1 MQTPRTNSKRR
12 LRTVDLFSGIGGISL
27 GLKDWCCTVAYCDI
41 SDHCKSTL
49 KHNIQLGRLDEAP
62 IFSDVCKFPSHRFK
76 NVDIITMGFPC
87 KDISGCGHQRGLVHT
102 PLDRKRKAH
111 GPSKEGR
118 SGLFFSGLRIIQEL
132 KPRYVF
138 LENVSNIT
146 SMEQVWKTVL
156 RSLHSIGY
164 TETRF
169 GILGAC
175 DVGAPHNRR
184 RWFCVAK
191 HSNATWS
198 NPCFNKTDVANTPHY
213 SKVWNSRGRTTRKS
227 VPWEI
232 DIPRMCSRRTF
243 AGKEKLRQLGNMCVP
258 QCAKKAFHTLFQ
270 LDSTNTQTPSIK
282 QSECFEK
289 CTKLPN
295 WGCSM
300 PDLTI
305 RTLPSPIPKCSAN
318 LNICLLPSRGV
329 PRSHSRRTRPLLSEP
344 KFKKL
349 WATPRA
355 GGINQEGSPGVGSLT
370 GRTQHD
376 LSTQLF
382 HEKNTRVQ
390 GRQENPDWVEW
401 LMGLPPG
408 WTVCATS
415 TMPQ

>member
-1 MQTPRTNSKRR
+1 MQTTRMNSARR

-27 GLKDWCCTVAYCDI
+27 GLKDWCRTVAYCEI

-49 KHNIQLGRLDEAP
+49 THNIRLGRLDEAP
-62 IFSDVCKFPSHRFK
+62 IFSDVRTFPSHQFK
-76 NVDIITMGFPC
+76 NIDMITMGFPC
-87 KDISGCGHQRGLVHT
+87 KDISGCGYQRGLVLT

-132 KPRYVF
+132 KPKYVF

-156 RSLHSIGY
+156 RSLHGSGY

-169 GILGAC
+169 GIIGAC

-191 HSNATWS
+191 HIQTSWWH
-198 NPCFNKTDVANTPHY
+198 PCFKKTHGTDTSPH
-213 SKVWNSRGRTTRKS
+213 SIVWNARGRSNRKG

-243 AGKEKLRQLGNMCVP
+243 VGKERLRQLGNMCVP
-258 QCAKKAFHTLFQ
+258 QCAKKAFRTLFQ
-270 LDSTNTQTPSIK
+270 LDSKNTQTPSTHPL
-282 QSECFEK
+282 ECFEK
-289 CTKLPN
+289 CTKLPK
-295 WGCSM
+295 WGASM
-300 PDLTI
+300 ADLTI
-305 RTLPSPIPKCSAN
+305 RTLSSPIPKCNAN
-318 LNICLLPSRGV
+318 LHICLLPSRGI
-329 PRSHSRRTRPLLSEP
+329 PRTHSRRTQALLSVP
-344 KFKKL
+344 KYKTL

-355 GGINQEGSPGVGSLT
+355 GGINREGSPGVGSLT
-370 GRTQHD
+370 QRTQHD

-401 LMGLPPG
+401 LMGLPSG

-415 TMPQ
+415 TKRQ